1 MQDTVKKKFSE
12 LETGEYFMIM
22 PFILM
27 KIKPQVIRLNE
38 DDNTLYFCNSA
49 ILKNFPSTDEWVPFS
64 VAPETIVE
72 IPTKTDDN
80 DNKNNETKG
89 E

>member
-1 MQDTVKKKFSE
+1 MQDTIKKKFLE
-12 LETGEYFMIM
+12 LEIGEYFMIM

-27 KIKPQVIRLNE
+27 KIKPQVIQPNE
-38 DDNTLYFCNSA
+38 DDNALYFYNSA
-49 ILKNFPSTDEWVPFS
+49 ILKNFPSTDNWVPFS

-72 IPTKTDDN
+72 IPTKTD
-80 DNKNNETKG
+80 NKNNETKG